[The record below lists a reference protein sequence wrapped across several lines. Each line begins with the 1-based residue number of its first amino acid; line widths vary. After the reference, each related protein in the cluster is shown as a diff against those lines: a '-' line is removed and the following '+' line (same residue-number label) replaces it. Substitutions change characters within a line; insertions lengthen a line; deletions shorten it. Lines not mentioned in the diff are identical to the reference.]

1 MCDEPILEWSET
13 SDGQEAIFCDGC
25 TVNAVDY
32 LQPYLIS
39 LVMNR
44 KNLTAIVTAFLHIKE
59 MKLTS

>member
-1 MCDEPILEWSET
+1 MDRRLYFAKAVVMPGCEP
-13 SDGQEAIFCDGC
+13 GC

-44 KNLTAIVTAFLHIKE
+44 KNLTAVVTAFLYVKE